1 MNSRAVWLVVLT
13 VTFAAADDVDLNSL
27 IDNVF
32 GPTTASPKL
41 ANFNENPVPGS
52 GNPGPWSGDQGPGSG
67 NSGPGSGNPGQGS
80 GNPGPDRQPETHGDG
95 IGGDLCTCVPYYLCI
110 NDSIVTDGTGLLD
123 IRSEVKLC
131 QTSVDVC
138 CKTQEI
144 VRRDDLHPIPTP
156 KPKPRSKCGTRNT
169 DGVGFRITGNVQN
182 EAQFGEFPWMVAIL
196 REEDVDGDKLS
207 VFKCGGALIHEKV
220 VLTAAHCVAATD
232 PHSLKA
238 RAGEWDTQTA
248 QELLPHQDRYV
259 SQIITHDKYYAGA
272 LHNDIALLVMK
283 EPFKIA
289 ENIDIICLPQQDDV
303 VLQESCWA
311 SGWGKDVF
319 GNKGSY
325 QVILKSIELPM
336 VPRDKCQN
344 DLRKTRLG
352 RWFMLHDSFVCAG
365 GIPGRDT
372 CKGDGGSPLICPVKG
387 KKYQYQQV
395 GIVAWGIGCGG
406 EVPAAYVNVAK
417 FRHWIDKH
425 MELLGLQPEY

>member
-1 MNSRAVWLVVLT
+1 MISVSTWLVVFTLT
-13 VTFAAADDVDLNSL
+13 IAAADEVDLDSL

-32 GPTTASPKL
+32 NSNNTSSK
-41 ANFNENPVPGS
+41 FVDSGS
-52 GNPGPWSGDQGPGSG
+52 GNPGPWTG
-67 NSGPGSGNPGQGS
+67 NKN
-80 GNPGPDRQPETHGDG
+80 PETHGDG
-95 IGGDLCTCVPYYLCI
+95 LGGDFCTCVPYYLCV
-110 NDSIVTDGTGLLD
+110 NDSIVTDGNGLLD

-138 CKTQEI
+138 CKNEEI
-144 VRRDDLHPIPTP
+144 GVRGPNDPIPTI

-169 DGVGFRITGNVQN
+169 DGVGFRITGNVHN

-196 REEDVDGDKLS
+196 REEVVNGDKLS

-220 VLTAAHCVAATD
+220 VLTAAHCVSASD
-232 PHSLKA
+232 PDSLKA

-259 SQIITHDKYYAGA
+259 SQIIIHDKYHAGT
-272 LHNDIALLVMK
+272 LRNDVALLVMR

-289 ENIDIICLPQQDDV
+289 ENVDIVCLPQEND
-303 VLQESCWA
+303 LILEESCWA
-311 SGWGKDVF
+311 SGWGKDTF
-319 GNKGSY
+319 GNNGSY

-344 DLRKTRLG
+344 DFRGTRLG
-352 RWFMLHDSFVCAG
+352 PRFILDESFVCAG

-406 EVPAAYVNVAK
+406 STPAAYVNVAK
-417 FRHWIDKH
+417 FRRWIDDK
-425 MELLGLQPEY
+425 MLAQNLQTEYSY